1 MDRRFLMTFLKQ
13 LHSELRTLDEVI
25 EGLERFAAGKSR
37 RGRPRKFPRSSVGRL
52 LKADLKSKSK

>member
-1 MDRRFLMTFLKQ
+1 MTFLKQ